1 MITTIII
8 FLVIYLLSAFG
19 WYKFIQLAH
28 YHPKGRW
35 QALEPDGH
43 DIFLIFCPIINTCL
57 CIYSWTF
64 ESWKKEEYRDKTTN
78 FFKPKK

>member
-1 MITTIII
+1 MVII

-19 WYKFIQLAH
+19 YYKFIQLAH

-35 QALEPDGH
+35 PSIKPNKG
-43 DIFLIFCPIINTCL
+43 DIFITFFPGLNTVFCLNGFV
-57 CIYSWTF
+57 F